1 MKADHDFVTFLLK
14 FYNIIT
20 NFLFVFILVILFFL
34 IKFEG
39 FYSNTN
45 LGLMRL
51 DRNQFTGTISDS
63 IGNLNKL
70 GDMRIDENLFSG
82 KLPASLMNL
91 SNLGKN
97 HFSDNHLISYHII

>member
-1 MKADHDFVTFLLK
+1 
-14 FYNIIT
+14 
-20 NFLFVFILVILFFL
+20 
-34 IKFEG
+34 
-39 FYSNTN
+39 
-45 LGLMRL
+45 MRL

-97 HFSDNHLISYHII
+97 HFSDNYLISYHII